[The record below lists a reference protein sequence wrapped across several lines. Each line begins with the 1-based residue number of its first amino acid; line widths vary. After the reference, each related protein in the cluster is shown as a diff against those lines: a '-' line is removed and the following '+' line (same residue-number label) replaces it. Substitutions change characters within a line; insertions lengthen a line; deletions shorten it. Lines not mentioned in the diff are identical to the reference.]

1 MYHISAILESFVV
14 SLREGIEVALVI
26 GMLLAYLNR
35 TGRRKYG
42 RSVLFGLGAAVLVSL
57 GMAAAVQ
64 RYGLDAQSPVV
75 EGSLMFVA
83 AALVTSLVIWM
94 WRTGRSMRHR
104 LERRLDTL
112 MGNVETAALDS
123 RSAVGVFAFA
133 FLMVLREGVETVLFL
148 AALSVAPGGSVLT
161 TLGGS
166 GLGLLLALLFGVL
179 IVRGSVRID
188 LRRFFWV
195 TGLVL
200 VVLVAKLVAGG
211 LHEFF
216 EAGALAG
223 TPFWEQFVE
232 AIASKAASSV
242 VLALLIVVPLGSL
255 AWEWRKAA
263 PAPVP
268 MPEQPN
274 GARP

>member
-1 MYHISAILESFVV
+1 
-14 SLREGIEVALVI
+14 
-26 GMLLAYLNR
+26 
-35 TGRRKYG
+35 
-42 RSVLFGLGAAVLVSL
+42 
-57 GMAAAVQ
+57 
-64 RYGLDAQSPVV
+64 
-75 EGSLMFVA
+75 MFVA

-112 MGNVETAALDS
+112 MGSAEAAALDS

-232 AIASKAASSV
+232 AIASKAASSG
-242 VLALLIVVPLGSL
+242 VLVLLIVVPLGSL

>member
-14 SLREGIEVALVI
+14 SLREGIEVALAI
-26 GMLLAYLNR
+26 GMLMAYLNR

-42 RSVLFGLGAAVLVSL
+42 RFVQFGLGAAVLASL

-112 MGNVETAALDS
+112 MGTVETAALDS

-148 AALSVAPGGSVLT
+148 AALSVAPGGSVLA

-195 TGLVL
+195 TRLVL
-200 VVLVAKLVAGG
+200 VVLVVKLVAGG

>member
-42 RSVLFGLGAAVLVSL
+42 RSVLFGLGAAVLASL

-94 WRTGRSMRHR
+94 WRTGRSIRHR
-104 LERRLDTL
+104 LEQRLDTL
-112 MGNVETAALDS
+112 MGTAETAAVS
-123 RSAVGVFAFA
+123 ARSALGVFTFA
-133 FLMVLREGVETVLFL
+133 FIMVLREGVETVLFL
-148 AALSVAPGGSVLT
+148 AALSGTPGGSALT

-166 GLGLLLALLFGVL
+166 GLGLILAVLFGVFL
-179 IVRGSVRID
+179 VRGSVRIN
-188 LRRFFWV
+188 LRRFFGV

-200 VVLVAKLVAGG
+200 LVLVAKLVAGG

-216 EAGALAG
+216 EAGALPS
-223 TPFWEQFVE
+223 TPFWEELVE
-232 AIASKAASSV
+232 IIASKAASFI

-255 AWEWRKAA
+255 AWEWWKTPYA
-263 PAPVP
+263 PLTI
-268 MPEQPN
+268 PE
-274 GARP
+274 

>member
-14 SLREGIEVALVI
+14 SLREGIEVALAI

-42 RSVLFGLGAAVLVSL
+42 RFVQLGLGAAVLASL

-94 WRTGRSMRHR
+94 WHTGRSMRHR

-112 MGNVETAALDS
+112 MGTAETAALDS

-195 TGLVL
+195 TRLVL
-200 VVLVAKLVAGG
+200 LVLVAKLVAGG

-223 TPFWEQFVE
+223 TPFWERLVE
-232 AIASKAASSV
+232 VIASTAASSV

>member
-1 MYHISAILESFVV
+1 MYHVSAILESFVV
-14 SLREGIEVALVI
+14 TLREGIEVAIVI

-42 RSVLFGLGAAVLVSL
+42 RFVLFGLGAAVLASL
-57 GMAAAVQ
+57 GLAAAVQ
-64 RYGLDAQSPVV
+64 RYRLDAENPVV

-83 AALVTSLVIWM
+83 AALVTSLLVWM
-94 WRTGRSMRHR
+94 WRTRRSIRHR
-104 LERRLDTL
+104 MEQRLDTL
-112 MGNVETAALDS
+112 TGNAETAALDS
-123 RSAVGVFAFA
+123 RSALGVFAFA
-133 FLMVLREGVETVLFL
+133 FIMVLREGMETVLFL
-148 AALSVAPGGSVLT
+148 AALSGTPSGSGLT

-166 GLGLLLALLFGVL
+166 GLGLILAALFGFL
-179 IVRGSVRID
+179 LVRGSVRIN

-200 VVLVAKLVAGG
+200 LVLVAKLVAGG

-255 AWEWRKAA
+255 AWEWWKAA
-263 PAPVP
+263 PAPLTT
-268 MPEQPN
+268 PEQPN